1 MDCLAKLSVGDEKE
15 VIVLREGKSMTFKVK
30 F

>member
-1 MDCLAKLSVGDEKE
+1 LAKLSVGDEKE